1 MPSKQKQ
8 LLGFLGALNYYR
20 TSLPSLPPDGIHPK
34 PRIPAQILDP
44 LYKLATCELPKKTKF
59 EDVWNSSENI
69 KKSFQDAKRLL
80 QEAIQLNFPD
90 PSASLALTT
99 DASKVALGATLDQFV
114 DGAWRPLGMW
124 SKMLKPQQQNYSTYR
139 RELMAIQLAMRHFH
153 DSFNGRHL
161 IIFSDH
167 RPLVGSFSSND
178 LQAHDPLAQNAINEI
193 SQFTSDLR
201 FKAGKEIPVA
211 DWLSQPANG
220 PMEKPY
226 DVTTSIASKNKPIK
240 YIPPEETLAAIE
252 AVALQTLSPELI
264 ARDQSDDVQ
273 VKAHLKGQLP
283 ANVIVSKV
291 RMCGVDLICETS
303 DPDNPRPMIP
313 EKHRSLVL
321 NLFHHGDH
329 AGQKEI
335 LRRTASEYYWPK
347 MRQDIKNFVRS
358 CHPCQLAKQ
367 SRAVDPGIGDFPVP
381 DQRFQFI
388 HLDIVGPLPESFGYK
403 FMLTC
408 YDRCSRR
415 IEAFPLRRDS
425 SEEVADAFLQFVSR
439 FGLPGVAVSDNGNAF
454 VSNLFKD
461 VLENFGVE
469 VRFTPAYHAATN
481 GAIERKHQDLKNSL
495 KAVLL
500 QMGTDHRDQWYK
512 SLPWVLLGQRVRF
525 QPNLDASSAQ
535 MVLQMSP
542 KIPGQLLGEPGPP
555 LNSSQTRALLD
566 QLYKM
571 SDRPPVPTSGK
582 RIFKDISKTENAT
595 HVYVKVDKPLA
606 LQPKWEGPYKIIS
619 RPSRSTVEVKIGVF
633 KNGELRKSVYH
644 WSSCKVAYLR
654 PEAEEGQ
661 RPKLGRPSK
670 SPSNVSP
677 SASRSEADSNSTDAT
692 NVLSGSAS
700 AGFQD
705 GDFVNA
711 GLPPD
716 PQNSNSQPSSDQAA
730 AADAG
735 LVDGSKIQTH
745 LRPIRS
751 TRNPRPLYS

>member
-1 MPSKQKQ
+1 M
-8 LLGFLGALNYYR
+8 
-20 TSLPSLPPDGIHPK
+20 
-34 PRIPAQILDP
+34 
-44 LYKLATCELPKKTKF
+44 
-59 EDVWNSSENI
+59 WNSSENI

-211 DWLSQPANG
+211 DWLSRPANG

-226 DVTTSIASKNKPIK
+226 DVTTSIADKNKPIK

-367 SRAVDPGIGDFPVP
+367 SRA
-381 DQRFQFI
+381 
-388 HLDIVGPLPESFGYK
+388 S
-403 FMLTC
+403 
-408 YDRCSRR
+408 
-415 IEAFPLRRDS
+415 
-425 SEEVADAFLQFVSR
+425 
-439 FGLPGVAVSDNGNAF
+439 
-454 VSNLFKD
+454 
-461 VLENFGVE
+461 
-469 VRFTPAYHAATN
+469 
-481 GAIERKHQDLKNSL
+481 
-495 KAVLL
+495 
-500 QMGTDHRDQWYK
+500 
-512 SLPWVLLGQRVRF
+512 
-525 QPNLDASSAQ
+525 
-535 MVLQMSP
+535 
-542 KIPGQLLGEPGPP
+542 
-555 LNSSQTRALLD
+555 
-566 QLYKM
+566 
-571 SDRPPVPTSGK
+571 
-582 RIFKDISKTENAT
+582 
-595 HVYVKVDKPLA
+595 
-606 LQPKWEGPYKIIS
+606 
-619 RPSRSTVEVKIGVF
+619 
-633 KNGELRKSVYH
+633 
-644 WSSCKVAYLR
+644 
-654 PEAEEGQ
+654 
-661 RPKLGRPSK
+661 
-670 SPSNVSP
+670 
-677 SASRSEADSNSTDAT
+677 
-692 NVLSGSAS
+692 
-700 AGFQD
+700 
-705 GDFVNA
+705 
-711 GLPPD
+711 
-716 PQNSNSQPSSDQAA
+716 
-730 AADAG
+730 
-735 LVDGSKIQTH
+735 
-745 LRPIRS
+745 
-751 TRNPRPLYS
+751 

>member
-8 LLGFLGALNYYR
+8 LLGFLGALNYYQ

-408 YDRCSRR
+408 YDRCSRW

-461 VLENFGVE
+461 VLKNFGVE

-481 GAIERKHQDLKNSL
+481 GAIERKHQDIKNSL

-500 QMGTDHRDQWYK
+500 QMGTDLRDQWYK
-512 SLPWVLLGQRVRF
+512 ALP
-525 QPNLDASSAQ
+525 
-535 MVLQMSP
+535 
-542 KIPGQLLGEPGPP
+542 
-555 LNSSQTRALLD
+555 
-566 QLYKM
+566 
-571 SDRPPVPTSGK
+571 
-582 RIFKDISKTENAT
+582 
-595 HVYVKVDKPLA
+595 
-606 LQPKWEGPYKIIS
+606 
-619 RPSRSTVEVKIGVF
+619 
-633 KNGELRKSVYH
+633 
-644 WSSCKVAYLR
+644 
-654 PEAEEGQ
+654 
-661 RPKLGRPSK
+661 
-670 SPSNVSP
+670 
-677 SASRSEADSNSTDAT
+677 
-692 NVLSGSAS
+692 
-700 AGFQD
+700 
-705 GDFVNA
+705 
-711 GLPPD
+711 
-716 PQNSNSQPSSDQAA
+716 
-730 AADAG
+730 
-735 LVDGSKIQTH
+735 
-745 LRPIRS
+745 
-751 TRNPRPLYS
+751 